1 MSISFHLKK
10 GLHSFCIDV
19 ELSFGDELAVLF
31 GPSGSGKTSILNML
45 AGIVRP
51 DEGFVTIDGKDVFN
65 SERGISIPIRG
76 RRIGYLFQE
85 YALFPHMTVFEN
97 IAYGIDHLPK
107 REVKVK
113 VEKFLEL
120 MRLGGLEGRYPH
132 ELSGGQRQRVALA
145 RTMAVEPEVLLLD
158 EPFSALDQPVR
169 EKLRNDLLMIHE
181 RYPITTLFVTHDLE
195 EAFIMGERIAILNE
209 GRLEQVGTKEEVFYR
224 PRTRN
229 VARFLGARNIFSGRV
244 ISLNGREALIENPE
258 LGVIKA
264 LVDPE
269 VSIDQM
275 VSFGIRPEEVMVIR
289 RDRPLDR
296 TVQDNLLEGEITGLV
311 GKGANHTVYFKVKDK
326 DIALKIEVPNFAFRK
341 LKLSTGMNITVSL
354 KRESI
359 WVIPEK

>member
-19 ELSFGDELAVLF
+19 ELSFGNELVVLF

-51 DEGFVTIDGKDVFN
+51 DEGFVTIDSKDVFS
-65 SERGISIPIRG
+65 SERGISIPIRE

-107 REVKVK
+107 KEVKVK
-113 VEKFLEL
+113 VEEFLEL

-132 ELSGGQRQRVALA
+132 ELSGGQKQRVALA

-169 EKLRNDLLMIHE
+169 EKLRNDLLMLHE

-209 GRLEQVGTKEEVFYR
+209 GRLEQLGTKEEVFYR

-258 LGVIKA
+258 LGVVKA
-264 LVDPE
+264 LIDSE
-269 VSIDQM
+269 DCHLSIGQT

-289 RDRPLDR
+289 PDRPI
-296 TVQDNLLEGEITGLV
+296 VQDNLLEGEVTRVV
-311 GKGANHTVYFKVKDK
+311 GKGANHTVYFNVRDK